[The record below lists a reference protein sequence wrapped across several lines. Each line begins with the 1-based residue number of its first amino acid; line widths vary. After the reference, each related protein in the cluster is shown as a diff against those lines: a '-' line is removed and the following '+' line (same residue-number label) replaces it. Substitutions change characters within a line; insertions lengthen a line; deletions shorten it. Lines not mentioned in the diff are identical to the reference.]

1 MQSVVR
7 DGGSGLDIVERVRVR
22 VTAVLECRVVA
33 DTRNGRSR
41 KDISTE
47 THTGERQN
55 MDVMMTVLRHRV
67 PQSRS
72 ARGRRQGENR
82 SLHPPNVVP
91 PSPCRP
97 RISCPLQGS
106 PFYRLQGRAQ
116 TIGVDA
122 QSIWAKK
129 RRSVVPEDWA
139 ICLQVRWPN
148 RTGSGLMVF
157 SRTVRLTYLLQ
168 RKHILQLEF
177 PRRDS
182 R

>member
-1 MQSVVR
+1 M
-7 DGGSGLDIVERVRVR
+7 
-22 VTAVLECRVVA
+22 TAARPCWNA

-55 MDVMMTVLRHRV
+55 MNVMMTVLRHRFS
-67 PQSRS
+67 QSRS
-72 ARGRRQGENR
+72 ASESPCNHHVYQYHSHVQVIGEFPRALEKAAFSTMLLSPTWVQEQRRNRDGRRQGENR

-106 PFYRLQGRAQ
+106 PFYRLQARAQ

-139 ICLQVRWPN
+139 ICLQLKFVGQ
-148 RTGSGLMVF
+148 TALAVAS
-157 SRTVRLTYLLQ
+157 
-168 RKHILQLEF
+168 
-177 PRRDS
+177 
-182 R
+182 